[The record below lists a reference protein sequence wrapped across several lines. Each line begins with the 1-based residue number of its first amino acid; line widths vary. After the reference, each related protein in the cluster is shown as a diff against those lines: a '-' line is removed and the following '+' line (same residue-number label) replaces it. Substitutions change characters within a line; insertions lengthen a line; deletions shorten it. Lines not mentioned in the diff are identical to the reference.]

1 MTIRVLIADD
11 QGMVRTGFATFLAAQ
26 PDIEVVGEAAD
37 GQEAVDKAAELRPDV
52 ILMDV
57 RMPRMNGLEATRHI
71 VGEGERQRAGGR
83 GSEGGVDGAQ
93 EAAAP
98 RVLILTTFD
107 LDEHVYEALR
117 AGASGFL
124 LKDASA
130 TELADAVRVVA
141 AGDAVITP
149 SVTRRL
155 IAEFAHLG
163 GPRAPTRAKLEG
175 LTERETEVLAL
186 IAGGL
191 SNAEIADRLVVAEQT
206 VKTHVGRILA
216 KLGLRDR
223 AQAIV
228 FAYETGLVRPGR

>member
-1 MTIRVLIADD
+1 MQD
-11 QGMVRTGFATFLAAQ
+11 
-26 PDIEVVGEAAD
+26 
-37 GQEAVDKAAELRPDV
+37 
-52 ILMDV
+52 
-57 RMPRMNGLEATRHI
+57 
-71 VGEGERQRAGGR
+71 AG
-83 GSEGGVDGAQ
+83 
-93 EAAAP
+93 P

-130 TELADAVRVVA
+130 AELADAVRVVA

-191 SNAEIADRLVVAEQT
+191 SNTEIADRLVVAEQT